1 MPGSSWASVASGRAT
16 SSNEMDRIGARIGL
30 EGHRSHINVGLANS
44 HGASPAQAFSPAS
57 TTPGGL
63 PCGPGATVLTMIA
76 MGPAPRLSLVAS
88 LASLLLLTGCPS
100 PDVGQACEMGLKYA
114 DGSSIAVSVP
124 GVGLCSAQSADFFRS
139 GAVECDNLICLQ
151 SPTGA
156 CAGATPHQVK
166 AYCSKAC
173 VSDSDCFHS
182 ETGLVCRQVL
192 LDPAFVAS
200 LPNGGAPWLPQA
212 LGSNYCAY
220 PAPQ

>member
-1 MPGSSWASVASGRAT
+1 MAKSPSCLKILKASFLAEYEPLRETSGR
-16 SSNEMDRIGARIGL
+16 NWVQE
-30 EGHRSHINVGLANS
+30 
-44 HGASPAQAFSPAS
+44 
-57 TTPGGL
+57 
-63 PCGPGATVLTMIA
+63 IA
-76 MGPAPRLSLVAS
+76 P
-88 LASLLLLTGCPS
+88 
-100 PDVGQACEMGLKYA
+100 
-114 DGSSIAVSVP
+114 
-124 GVGLCSAQSADFFRS
+124 DFFRS

-156 CAGATPHQVK
+156 CAGPTPHQVK

-200 LPNGGAPWLPQA
+200 LPDGGAPWLPQA